1 MVLWVLALR
10 RCKRAIHLINTS
22 KMPVMRA
29 SLLLHRGFGPRHG
42 DLILGT
48 GARCFTLRV
57 GCRQGRWQ
65 IAIADPHRRR
75 YLTYRGVVGG
85 GRGTVDVLWS
95 GLLEGWCSLVKQRWS
110 LRPKAFFMSKLRR
123 ISGTNLQPPKG
134 FLRSSFVALE
144 GAQGQGVVRQLSSQ
158 TLSRS

>member
-1 MVLWVLALR
+1 
-10 RCKRAIHLINTS
+10 
-22 KMPVMRA
+22 MPVIRA

-57 GCRQGRWQ
+57 GCWQGRWQ
-65 IAIADPHRRR
+65 IAIAEPHRRR
-75 YLTYRGVVGG
+75 YLSYRGVVGG

-95 GLLEGWCSLVKQRWS
+95 GLLEGWCSVVKQRWS

-123 ISGTNLQPPKG
+123 VSGTNRRPPNG
-134 FLRSSFVALE
+134 LLRSSRAALT
-144 GAQGQGVVRQLSSQ
+144 GVQRQGVVRQLCPQ
-158 TLSRS
+158 TLPRS